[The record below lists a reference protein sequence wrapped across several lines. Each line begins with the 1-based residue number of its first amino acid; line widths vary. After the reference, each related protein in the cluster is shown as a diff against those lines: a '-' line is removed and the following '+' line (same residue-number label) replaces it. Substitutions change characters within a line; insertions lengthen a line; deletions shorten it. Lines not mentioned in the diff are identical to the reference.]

1 MKSRNARVQ
10 HGEEPADAERLD
22 AHRRFRLVMDWEH
35 FHENRIQASR
45 GD

>member
-1 MKSRNARVQ
+1 M
-10 HGEEPADAERLD
+10 E

-35 FHENRIQASR
+35 FHENRIQVSR